1 VRAAGGAPGLVKI
14 GASVDLGEG
23 GCRWRKGATREKM
36 GRGGHLVKVPRLGR
50 MDEVELKAAALLRM
64 QQFFHWGREDQPQR
78 ANSKAL
84 NGNIPVPSSLASS
97 RTTSAST

>member
-1 VRAAGGAPGLVKI
+1 MVQG
-14 GASVDLGEG
+14 SNE
-23 GCRWRKGATREKM
+23 RENGK
-36 GRGGHLVKVPRLGR
+36 GGHLVKVPRLGR
-50 MDEVELKAAALLRM
+50 MDEVELKAAALLRL
-64 QQFFHWGREDQPQR
+64 QQFFHWGGESQPQR